1 MARHLAQSGTQPTRT
16 GNGSRPDVESFF
28 DRLLGLRDDSWPRAD
43 AFAPR
48 MDIAEN
54 ASEYEIVLEVPGV
67 EANDFNI
74 EFKNGELWITGEKKF
89 EEQQRSDKTYHR
101 VERHYGQFRRVVSLA
116 APVDESRI
124 KADYLQGVLTITIPK
139 AESAKPK
146 RIPVNV

>member
-1 MARHLAQSGTQPTRT
+1 MARHLAQSATEASRV
-16 GNGSRPDVESFF
+16 GNGSRPDMETFF
-28 DRLLGLRDDSWPRAD
+28 DRLLGLREDAWPRSD

-67 EANDFNI
+67 EATDFNV
-74 EFKNGELWITGEKKF
+74 EFKNGELWITGDKKPA
-89 EEQQRSDKTYHR
+89 EPRSDKTYHR

-124 KADYLQGVLTITIPK
+124 KADYSQGVLTVTIPK

-146 RIPVNV
+146 RIHVDV